1 MAMRKRNPLP
11 SRIGGAALATF
22 ALAVGATAFGQ
33 TPVTTP
39 EPTVP
44 EIFTLEGQ
52 YVRVAYNNEGFAT
65 MGYRFAQSQV
75 GQEWILLQ
83 VGVTL
88 RKPAKTY
95 TIKREHFWV
104 TTPDG
109 KKVPLATQQEY
120 RGGMGAITSLNLRAK
135 VNPDSINY
143 FPVDA
148 SRACPLSFFAD
159 DRSRNL
165 AFDQTDLSWSRACL
179 GRLYFKIPGGL
190 QTGQHWLH
198 IQFATSSLQV
208 PFRILTK
215 AEEKEF
221 SDRWEDLKKEHD
233 ATFKQ

>member
-1 MAMRKRNPLP
+1 MAMRNPRP
-11 SRIGGAALATF
+11 SGNTGAALAAF
-22 ALAVGATAFGQ
+22 ALTVGASGAFGQ

-65 MGYRFAQSQV
+65 MGYRMAQSQV
-75 GQEWILLQ
+75 GEEWILLQ
-83 VGVTL
+83 AGVTL
-88 RKPAKTY
+88 RRPAKTY

-109 KKVPLATQQEY
+109 KKVPLATQGEY
-120 RGGMGAITSLNLRAK
+120 RAGMSAITTLNLRAK

-148 SRACPLSFFAD
+148 SRGCALNFFAD

-165 AFDQTDLSWSRACL
+165 AFDQTDLSWDRACL

-198 IQFATSSLQV
+198 IQFANSSLQV

-215 AEEKEF
+215 EEEKEF
-221 SDRWEDLKKEHD
+221 SKRWQELKKQHD
-233 ATFKQ
+233 ATFKE